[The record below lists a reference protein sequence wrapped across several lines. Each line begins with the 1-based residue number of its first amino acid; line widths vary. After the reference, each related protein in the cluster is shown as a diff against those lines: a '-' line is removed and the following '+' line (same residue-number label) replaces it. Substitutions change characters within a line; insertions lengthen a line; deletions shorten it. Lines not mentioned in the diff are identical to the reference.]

1 MRESTCWTCFEDFFS
16 KRFRS
21 HALKARKDR
30 RELFQIDIAFSGGL
44 ASCVLL
50 DLVGEWINRRPGG
63 QRNLLD
69 VGVVHIDESALL
81 PLTPA
86 EHAAKQQLIDELV
99 VQRHHLPLTVLRLED
114 VFEDEEPQTRVQKL
128 QQLFAAA
135 STQTTKEDLLPHLR
149 RLLFIRSQRQR
160 GRPTLLLATT
170 ATNLAVQL
178 ISSSSKGRGF
188 VLPNELGYVEAIKQD
203 DGPEVTFAQP
213 LKEFLDREIYFY
225 SHKKRLNYFPSLP
238 YTLVLAKSGLKGV
251 GPKSSINI
259 LTYNFITGLQRD
271 FNHTVHTLLGSADKL
286 YVNEGELKD
295 ADTAPVHY
303 QYCGLCAHLLSRE
316 ERKTKSEGPV
326 LCYSCRVLA
335 AENTQKGLVQQYAQ
349 HSAQTL
355 NGRLKQEIQE
365 FLLEDNNS

>member
-1 MRESTCWTCFEDFFS
+1 M
-16 KRFRS
+16 
-21 HALKARKDR
+21 
-30 RELFQIDIAFSGGL
+30 
-44 ASCVLL
+44 
-50 DLVGEWINRRPGG
+50 
-63 QRNLLD
+63 
-69 VGVVHIDESALL
+69 
-81 PLTPA
+81 
-86 EHAAKQQLIDELV
+86 
-99 VQRHHLPLTVLRLED
+99 
-114 VFEDEEPQTRVQKL
+114 
-128 QQLFAAA
+128 
-135 STQTTKEDLLPHLR
+135 
-149 RLLFIRSQRQR
+149 
-160 GRPTLLLATT
+160 
-170 ATNLAVQL
+170 
-178 ISSSSKGRGF
+178 
-188 VLPNELGYVEAIKQD
+188 
-203 DGPEVTFAQP
+203 TFAQP

-259 LTYNFITGLQRD
+259 LTYSTCLYCYYTVISLHLPPDFITGLQRD

-355 NGRLKQEIQE
+355 NGRLK
-365 FLLEDNNS
+365 